1 MDLNEY
7 TMTWL
12 VRQRLRELE
21 AEAQRQRLVA
31 SARRTS
37 HRRLR
42 LVLGVVLVRLGSRLT
57 VIPHFFLRRRPR
69 TGKLGSRRES
79 SSSVPHRSAD

>member
-1 MDLNEY
+1 MLLPRSDAMDLNEY

-12 VRQRLRELE
+12 VRQRLRELVT
-21 AEAQRQRLVA
+21 EAQRQRLVA

-42 LVLGVVLVRLGSRLT
+42 VVLGVVLVRLGSRLMRDE
-57 VIPHFFLRRRPR
+57 HFFSDVTRA
-69 TGKLGSRRES
+69 S
-79 SSSVPHRSAD
+79 

>member
-12 VRQRLRELE
+12 VRQRLRELVT
-21 AEAQRQRLVA
+21 EAQRQRLVA

-42 LVLGVVLVRLGSRLT
+42 VVLGVVLVRLGSRLMRDE
-57 VIPHFFLRRRPR
+57 HFFSDVTRA
-69 TGKLGSRRES
+69 S
-79 SSSVPHRSAD
+79 